1 MRIQLI
7 RPPYDTF
14 NNTIPIRVGLPLGAL
29 YVASVLEQKGY
40 DVGVFDSLLYSDGTG
55 NINHF
60 GASWERIKNN
70 IKKFSPEV
78 IGITNQ
84 FTQQIGN
91 VLALAKMIKNIDSDI
106 KIVIGGP
113 HASIRPQ
120 DFLLSGNF
128 DAVVVGEGEYVFPKV
143 IDYLNDKKT
152 HKKIKGVAYIRGK
165 KIVSVPP
172 EPIVNLD
179 GLPYPA
185 YHMIDMKKYF
195 RANRGGL
202 GTRPTEPFDKPEREI
217 SMITS
222 RGCPFNCI
230 FCSIHASMGRLWRAH
245 SADYVIKHLNY
256 VIENYDIELVH
267 FEDDNLT
274 LGIERFNRILEHLK
288 KTGVS
293 WDTPNGIR
301 ADTID
306 RKTLVSIKK
315 TNVKGLR
322 IAIESGN
329 QDVLNR
335 IINKRLDLQK
345 AVDVSRECS
354 ELGISLS
361 AFYVIGLPGETK
373 KNIDETLSLAYRLM
387 KNYNVIPHVNIA
399 NPLFGTRLYD
409 ICKDSNYLVD
419 EDCTKGD
426 IFGFGRIKT
435 KEFSPDELRWYV
447 SAFYRKIM
455 VLYVMNM
462 LKNPYRLAKNLKA
475 FISSPDRT
483 INFIRTSAGFL
494 K

>member
-29 YVASVLEQKGY
+29 YVASVLEQRGY
-40 DVGVFDSLLYSDGTG
+40 DVGVFDSLLYSDGSHS
-55 NINHF
+55 HF
-60 GASWERIKNN
+60 GASWDRIKNE

-91 VLALAKMIKNIDSDI
+91 VMALARMIKNIDSGI
-106 KIVIGGP
+106 KVVVGGP

-128 DAVVVGEGEYVFPKV
+128 DVVVAGEGEYTFPRV
-143 IDYLNDKKT
+143 LDYFSGKKT
-152 HKKIKGVAYIRGK
+152 LGKIKGVAYRRGK

-172 EPIVNLD
+172 EPIANLD
-179 GLPYPA
+179 RLPYPA
-185 YHMIDMKKYF
+185 YHMIDMEEYF
-195 RANRGGL
+195 NQKGL
-202 GTRPTEPFDKPEREI
+202 GTRPTEPFDRPEREI

-256 VIENYDIELVH
+256 VIENYGIELVH

-274 LGIERFNRILEHLK
+274 LGIERFSRILEHMK
-288 KTGVS
+288 KTGVE

-301 ADTID
+301 ADTLD
-306 RKTLVSIKK
+306 RKTLANIKK

-329 QDVLNR
+329 QDVLDR

-345 AVDVSRECS
+345 AVNVSRECS

-373 KNIDETLSLAYRLM
+373 KNIDETLNLAYGLM
-387 KNYNVIPHVNIA
+387 KDYNVIPHVNIA

-409 ICKDSNYLVD
+409 VCKDNNYLVD

-435 KEFSPDELRWYV
+435 EEFSPDELRRYV
-447 SAFYRKIM
+447 SSFYRKIM
-455 VLYVMNM
+455 VLYALNL
-462 LKNPYRLAKNLKA
+462 LKNPNRLARNLKA
-475 FISSPDRT
+475 FVSSPDRT
-483 INFIRTSAGFL
+483 INFIRASAGFL

>member
-172 EPIVNLD
+172 EPIANLD

-288 KTGVS
+288 KTVGVG
-293 WDTPNGIR
+293 TPQT
-301 ADTID
+301 A
-306 RKTLVSIKK
+306 
-315 TNVKGLR
+315 
-322 IAIESGN
+322 
-329 QDVLNR
+329 
-335 IINKRLDLQK
+335 
-345 AVDVSRECS
+345 
-354 ELGISLS
+354 
-361 AFYVIGLPGETK
+361 
-373 KNIDETLSLAYRLM
+373 
-387 KNYNVIPHVNIA
+387 
-399 NPLFGTRLYD
+399 
-409 ICKDSNYLVD
+409 
-419 EDCTKGD
+419 
-426 IFGFGRIKT
+426 
-435 KEFSPDELRWYV
+435 
-447 SAFYRKIM
+447 
-455 VLYVMNM
+455 
-462 LKNPYRLAKNLKA
+462 
-475 FISSPDRT
+475 
-483 INFIRTSAGFL
+483 
-494 K
+494 